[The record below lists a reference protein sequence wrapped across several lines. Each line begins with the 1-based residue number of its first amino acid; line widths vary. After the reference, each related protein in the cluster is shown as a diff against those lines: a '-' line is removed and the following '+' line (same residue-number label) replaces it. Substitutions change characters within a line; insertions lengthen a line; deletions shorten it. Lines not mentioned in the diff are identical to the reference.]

1 FYLAPIAAHD
11 LFLPCTRCD
20 AENGP
25 PVRGKRRRRLALSLA
40 FSLCPA
46 LFLCLPLPLFGF
58 SSLLLCF
65 SLLRCLLRFLLL
77 LLCFPL
83 RFLLLLFRFLLRFL
97 LLLFL
102 GLAQTLGRLRLL
114 LPLRLALRLLVL
126 TLALLGFP
134 ELLFGLL
141 ERDLQPPLRLTL
153 LLLLALT

>member
-1 FYLAPIAAHD
+1 MKCCTGRYNLSRKKILSECLPAGTHGVGVGSVQHLCLLFRHLQQRRRNACQPVGVAFFYLAPIAAHD

-77 LLCFPL
+77 L
-83 RFLLLLFRFLLRFL
+83 FRFLLRFL

-102 GLAQTLGRLRLL
+102 GLAQ
-114 LPLRLALRLLVL
+114 
-126 TLALLGFP
+126 
-134 ELLFGLL
+134 
-141 ERDLQPPLRLTL
+141 
-153 LLLLALT
+153 